1 MATKKM
7 LQIKTNPNDE
17 VGDMIDLWEF
27 RSIQRSERYN
37 EDKMEMEFLINI
49 NRNAI
54 ATNYNDLEVIFET
67 RELRDAEMIRIK
79 RILEEDDFII
89 IM

>member
-1 MATKKM
+1 MAIKKM
-7 LQIKTNPNDE
+7 LEIKTNPDDE

-37 EDKMEMEFLINI
+37 EDKMEMEYLINI

-54 ATNYNDLEVIFET
+54 ATNYNDLELVFET
-67 RELRDAEMIRIK
+67 KQLRDAEMARIK
-79 RILEEDDFII
+79 YALEEDDFIV